1 MAGREAE
8 QPITSDCKD
17 SFKVCASERSWAR
30 GLLLFLCVNVIAVR
44 IVLGFRGVGV
54 MTSHESGEQCMVL
67 LLQGGHE
74 WGR

>member
-30 GLLLFLCVNVIAVR
+30 GLLLFSLCQCHCSAHRTRVPR
-44 IVLGFRGVGV
+44 GV

-67 LLQGGHE
+67 LLQGGRE